1 MGIGTEEELR
11 LHAQIECEYDRLY
24 ERLKREEAAA
34 AVRWGGFFRR
44 LGAFLIDLF
53 MLALFSLLLFR
64 LSRIGFGVGMA
75 AHQRAISWE
84 TVRGIFRIV
93 GLAWIALVASYFI
106 VLHGQAG
113 KTVGKWML
121 GLCVVDARRQP
132 IGYGRAFVRWI
143 VAVVTAPLVI
153 GYLRIL
159 WHREKRGW
167 HDSLA
172 RTWVIRE

>member
-1 MGIGTEEELR
+1 MGIGNEEELR

-24 ERLKREEAAA
+24 QRLKLEEARTI
-34 AVRWGGFFRR
+34 VRWGGFFRR
-44 LGAFLIDLF
+44 LAAFLIDLF
-53 MLALFSLLLFR
+53 VLALFSLLLIR
-64 LSRIGFGVGMA
+64 LTGIGFRVGMA
-75 AHQRAISWE
+75 AHQRAVSLDILRE
-84 TVRGIFRIV
+84 IFRVV
-93 GLAWIALVASYFI
+93 GVAWLAFVASYFV

-113 KTVGKWML
+113 KTVGQWML
-121 GLCVVDARRQP
+121 GLCVVDRRREP
-132 IGYGRAFVRWI
+132 IGYGRALLRWI
-143 VAVVTAPLVI
+143 AAIVTAPLII